1 MEKNKNQTRNAKNE
15 LPKKTGYIVAI
26 VLLSALLIASNLFSY
41 FGIWQKL
48 VPDTNPVFLLGKAT
62 TLDAKLNQAN
72 AVSFTL
78 KGSAVTN
85 VFYQHP
91 ISLQMPTTTQKYIV
105 RAKMQLE
112 TGANQISIQIA
123 TDSNWIQGEDGYAY
137 LNSAVGSGQNVLIA
151 NGYVLPEFE
160 ADQNKTYNLCLIVET
175 LAQSTN
181 YAEIW
186 TLPRNFVLLEP
197 TLD

>member
-1 MEKNKNQTRNAKNE
+1 MKKNKNQTRNAKNE

-62 TLDAKLNQAN
+62 TLDAKLNQA
-72 AVSFTL
+72 T
-78 KGSAVTN
+78 AVTN

-186 TLPRNFVLLEP
+186 TLPQNFVLLEP

>member
-1 MEKNKNQTRNAKNE
+1 MENKKTMNVKCDLQ
-15 LPKKTGYIVAI
+15 KKTGYIVTI
-26 VLLSALLIASNLFSY
+26 VLLSTLLIASNLFSY

-48 VPDTNPVFLLGKAT
+48 IPDTNPVFLPGKVT

-78 KGSAVTN
+78 KGSAVTD

-91 ISLQMPTTTQKYIV
+91 ISFQMPTTTQKYVV
-105 RAKMQLE
+105 RAKMQLD
-112 TGANQISIQIA
+112 TGASQIQIQIA
-123 TDSNWIQGEDGYAY
+123 TDSNWTQGEDGYVY
-137 LNSAVGSGQNVLIA
+137 LNNTVGSGQKVLIS
-151 NGYVLPEFE
+151 NGYILPEFE
-160 ADQNKTYNLCLIVET
+160 ADQTKTYNLCMIVET

-186 TLPRNFVLLEP
+186 TLPQNFVLLEP